1 MREPRDDE
9 IRRLFEEARRNDEA
23 NAPPF
28 RRVLERD
35 ASRRH
40 APRWIGRAIATAAA
54 AAAVVVLTLAV
65 RLLRPTPEAPTARIE
80 EWKPATDVLL
90 EASFTDLFDATPVL
104 PEPVPDYAPLLAK
117 QKEKGTK
124 S

>member
-23 NAPPF
+23 KAPAF
-28 RRVLERD
+28 RRVLDRD

-40 APRWIGRAIATAAA
+40 APRWIGRALAA
-54 AAAVVVLTLAV
+54 AAAVIVLTLAV
-65 RLLRPTPEAPTARIE
+65 RLLRPTPEAPTVRIE

-90 EASFTDLFDATPVL
+90 EASFTDLFDVTPVL